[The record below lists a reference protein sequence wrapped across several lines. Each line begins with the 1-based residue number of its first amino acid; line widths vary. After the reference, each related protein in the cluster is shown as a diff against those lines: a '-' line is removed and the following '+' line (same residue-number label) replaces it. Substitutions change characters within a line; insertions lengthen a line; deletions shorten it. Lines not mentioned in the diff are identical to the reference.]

1 VPQGETG
8 APAYFL
14 LHVPRTGGNTIATHL
29 RAHLGEGFW
38 SPGRPSALAMLGGRR
53 YRLDGARDFAR
64 VRAVGGHYLGRS
76 LERRFQGREIRRTLL
91 LRDPVG
97 FHVSYYNHRMMFSLS
112 RGGPVCDF
120 ERHLRG
126 QPRDLVALLL
136 LWYWLE
142 LPLARLLATGDE
154 QKYRLINEALAG
166 FWFVGGHH
174 DGDRLLAAIAADLG
188 LPPGAMRRNTTVEWH
203 KRVGWQPLR
212 ADDLPP
218 ATREAILAHNPIHDA
233 LWRSWRD
240 AGLAPAD
247 VVAQPFSL
255 GSGEMGMRD
264 LLRSVLADRVI
275 APIWRKAAR
284 AIRARDWTA
293 AARHYRKALRRVPGQ
308 PEVWAQYGHAL
319 REAGDAA
326 GAEAAYRRAIAL
338 DPQIGEWHLFLGQAL
353 ARQGREAEAREAY
366 RQFERLDPDGLQRK
380 RDELVAL
387 GHPEESVRAFWHSA
401 TGQGLADDSNA
412 ENLG

>member
-1 VPQGETG
+1 MPQQEKSGS
-8 APAYFL
+8 AAYFL
-14 LHVPRTGGNTIATHL
+14 LHVPRTGGNTIAAHL
-29 RAHLGEGFW
+29 QAHLGQGFW
-38 SPGRPSALAMLGGRR
+38 SPGRPSALAMLGGGRR
-53 YRLDGARDFAR
+53 HRLDDAPDFAP
-64 VRAVGGHYLGRS
+64 VRAVSGHYLGRS
-76 LERRFQGREIRRTLL
+76 LERRFPGREIRRTLL

-120 ERHLRG
+120 DRHLRA

-154 QKYRLINEALAG
+154 QKYRLLNGALTG
-166 FWFVGGHH
+166 FWFVGSHH

-188 LPPGAMRRNTTVEWH
+188 LPPVATRRNTTLEWR
-203 KRVGWQPLR
+203 KRVSWEPLR

-218 ATREAILAHNPIHDA
+218 ATREMILAHNPIHDA

-240 AGLAPAD
+240 AGFAAAAVAP
-247 VVAQPFSL
+247 QPFSP
-255 GSGEMGMRD
+255 GSGGAMGMRD
-264 LLRSVLADRVI
+264 LVRSVLADRVI
-275 APIWRKAAR
+275 APVWRKASR
-284 AIRARDWTA
+284 AIRARDWA
-293 AARHYRKALRRVPGQ
+293 AAATHYRKALRRVPSQ
-308 PEVWAQYGHAL
+308 PEVWAQYGHVL

-326 GAEAAYRRAIAL
+326 GAETAYRRAIDL

-353 ARQGREAEAREAY
+353 ARQGRTTEAREAY

-380 RDELVAL
+380 HDELVAL
-387 GHPEESVRAFWHSA
+387 GYPEESVRSFWRSV
-401 TGQGLADDSNA
+401 TGQAGP
-412 ENLG
+412 G